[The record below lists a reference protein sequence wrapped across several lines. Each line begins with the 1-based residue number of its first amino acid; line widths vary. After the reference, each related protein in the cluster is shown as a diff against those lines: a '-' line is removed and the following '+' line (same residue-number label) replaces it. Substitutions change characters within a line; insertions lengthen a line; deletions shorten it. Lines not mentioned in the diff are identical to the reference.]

1 MSERFTP
8 SEAQEAKEPVNKS
21 SSLSSA
27 EQSSIEQK
35 MKQQPAP
42 GSLDQKMSGEDW
54 RGAPPDAAGVAH
66 SPERVE
72 HRHPRESE
80 IEREPRTMRPAAQPP
95 ADDSATPPAAPSDSK
110 TPRDA
115 GAPPRELPQAS
126 QLGDVGMNSM
136 QGKSVAQDQ
145 HASGAHAKAANME
158 GKQTFPPPDELPDSS
173 RFAPLAPELKLEL
186 SNIQNMPVEQRREAM
201 ADLFKREGNTLSQ
214 NAGIARNG
222 DGVWVKDASGF
233 VWNIDYK
240 E

>member
-1 MSERFTP
+1 MSERLTPHEPP
-8 SEAQEAKEPVNKS
+8 SESKEPPKDS
-21 SSLSSA
+21 SKLTS
-27 EQSSIEQK
+27 EERSSIGRA
-35 MKQQPAP
+35 MKQETP
-42 GSLDQKMSGEDW
+42 GGFGQKMSKEDW
-54 RGAPPDAAGVAH
+54 RGAPPDAAGVTD
-66 SPERVE
+66 SPERAE

-95 ADDSATPPAAPSDSK
+95 ADDSTTPSATPSDSK
-110 TPRDA
+110 TPHDA
-115 GAPPRELPQAS
+115 GVSPRELPQAS
-126 QLGDVGMNSM
+126 KFGDAGQNSM
-136 QGKSVAQDQ
+136 QGKVVAQDR
-145 HASGAHAKAANME
+145 HAPDTQIKGVNTAGE
-158 GKQTFPPPDELPDSS
+158 RTFPPPDELPDSS